1 MKTILVAVA
10 VFLLSA
16 CGTGPLIK
24 SSEESDKAK
33 GIRLAIR
40 ENVRPIKACYE
51 AELKQ
56 DAGFSGELTMEWDID
71 DKGVVS
77 NIKRKSGSIIKESM
91 VRCVAKQI
99 EGIKFSPSEPGN
111 VTTVS
116 YPFKFLQ

>member
-1 MKTILVAVA
+1 MKAFLAVA
-10 VFLLSA
+10 VLLLAA
-16 CGTGPLIK
+16 CGTGSLIK

-51 AELKQ
+51 ALLKQ

-71 DKGVVS
+71 DKGVAS
-77 NIKRKSGSIIKESM
+77 NVKRKSGSIIIESM